1 VANNSR
7 QNHYQAVLAGHFSPS
22 EIDDGLMQPA
32 GIDNL
37 NQDPIDS
44 AVRISM
50 PPRLGHNLLAHVCT
64 AGASITLHL
73 NPHAGVEWDVQ
84 FVPVAQQRL

>member
-1 VANNSR
+1 MANNSR
-7 QNHYQAVLAGHFSPS
+7 QNHYQAVLAGRFSPS

-37 NQDPIDS
+37 NQDPIVS

-50 PPRLGHNLLAHVCT
+50 PPRLGHNLLAMLAPRVPALPCT
-64 AGASITLHL
+64 LIRTPVLHGMSSSY
-73 NPHAGVEWDVQ
+73 P
-84 FVPVAQQRL
+84 

>member
-1 VANNSR
+1 MSVAGASQFPNVASNSR
-7 QNHYQAVLAGHFSPS
+7 QNHYQAVLAG

-37 NQDPIDS
+37 NQDPIVS

-50 PPRLGHNLLAHVCT
+50 PPRLGHNLLGHVCT
-64 AGASITLHL
+64 AGASITLH
-73 NPHAGVEWDVQ
+73 P
-84 FVPVAQQRL
+84 